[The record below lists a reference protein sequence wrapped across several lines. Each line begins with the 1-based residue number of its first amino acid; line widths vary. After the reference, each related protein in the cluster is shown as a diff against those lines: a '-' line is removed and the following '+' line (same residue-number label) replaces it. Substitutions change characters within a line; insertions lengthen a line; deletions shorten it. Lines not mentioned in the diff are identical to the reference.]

1 MKNRII
7 TLLCIVCL
15 FTGNEVCR
23 AQVQEVI
30 SGVVRNESNEPLD
43 GAIISVPDNPEYTT
57 SSDKDGKFIMEI
69 PSGASMVICKI
80 PGYRN
85 QTMKFTLNKPVEFC
99 LISDIAGQD
108 TSLEVAMLQKERK
121 GGYTGAIST
130 VQGEELVKTP
140 NSGFSA
146 TLTGRLAGLTSIQS
160 TSTPADDATTM
171 YIRGLNSINGNSPL
185 VVLDGI
191 PAPLFDMNT
200 LDANT
205 VESVSILKDA
215 AAKALYGPR
224 ASSGVILIT
233 TKRGEIG
240 RTKVN
245 VNMDFSIQQATQRPK
260 IVSTGEYAQMRNQAL
275 LNDGG
280 TPLYSLYEI
289 AGFTDG
295 TMPGHDWYDTFMNDA
310 ASMQRYNVN
319 ISGGNNRVKYLVNA
333 GYLHQNS
340 LIDAE
345 KNDNYN
351 PALKLH
357 RFNILA
363 NVDVTLHRYLNCF
376 LNTNVTIDRMNQGY
390 NGTGD
395 IMNSIYQMAPTVP
408 GPITEDGKVITAE
421 YNEYPTYGLIN
432 RSGYSHQTGINLN
445 VAYGMNLDLG
455 FLTKGLSVKGIVGY
469 EANYDGTIYGSTDY
483 ARYAANGSGL
493 FGTHTTL
500 PLRDRKSVV

>member
-319 ISGGNNRVKYLVNA
+319 ISGGNNRVN
-333 GYLHQNS
+333 
-340 LIDAE
+340 
-345 KNDNYN
+345 
-351 PALKLH
+351 
-357 RFNILA
+357 
-363 NVDVTLHRYLNCF
+363 TLL
-376 LNTNVTIDRMNQGY
+376 M
-390 NGTGD
+390 
-395 IMNSIYQMAPTVP
+395 P
-408 GPITEDGKVITAE
+408 VIFTKTA
-421 YNEYPTYGLIN
+421 
-432 RSGYSHQTGINLN
+432 
-445 VAYGMNLDLG
+445 
-455 FLTKGLSVKGIVGY
+455 
-469 EANYDGTIYGSTDY
+469 
-483 ARYAANGSGL
+483 
-493 FGTHTTL
+493 
-500 PLRDRKSVV
+500 

>member
-395 IMNSIYQMAPTVP
+395 IMNSIYQMDLSPK
-408 GPITEDGKVITAE
+408 TEK
-421 YNEYPTYGLIN
+421 
-432 RSGYSHQTGINLN
+432 
-445 VAYGMNLDLG
+445 
-455 FLTKGLSVKGIVGY
+455 
-469 EANYDGTIYGSTDY
+469 
-483 ARYAANGSGL
+483 
-493 FGTHTTL
+493 
-500 PLRDRKSVV
+500 